1 MISAIL
7 ARASRT
13 RGQGERQH
21 VPDELDV
28 QILDLLRENGR
39 QTNQEVATKLGV
51 SEATVRKRLRELMA
65 ADVMRVV
72 AITDPH
78 HLGLG
83 IDVNIAIQVEPQRL
97 LDVVDELT
105 AMPEVSFLG
114 ITSGASSIVAAGLF
128 HTNGELLQFLT
139 SKVGRIPG
147 IRKVETT
154 HVLKVVKRRYD
165 WIMPR

>member
-1 MISAIL
+1 VSARNRRLGRNRISSAY
-7 ARASRT
+7 
-13 RGQGERQH
+13 
-21 VPDELDV
+21 P
-28 QILDLLRENGR
+28 
-39 QTNQEVATKLGV
+39 
-51 SEATVRKRLRELMA
+51 
-65 ADVMRVV
+65 RVV

-97 LDVVDELT
+97 LDVIHELT
-105 AMPEVSFLG
+105 AMPEVSYLG
-114 ITSGASSIVAAGLF
+114 ITSGASSIVAAALS
-128 HTNGELLQFLT
+128 HTNGELLEFLT

-154 HVLKVVKRRYD
+154 HVLKLVKRRYD